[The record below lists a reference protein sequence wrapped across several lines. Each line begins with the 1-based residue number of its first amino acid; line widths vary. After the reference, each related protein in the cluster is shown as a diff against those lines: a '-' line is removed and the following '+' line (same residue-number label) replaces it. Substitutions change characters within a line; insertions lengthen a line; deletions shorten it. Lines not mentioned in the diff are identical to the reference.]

1 MTMEVL
7 LTLRES
13 ESKLEFLTP
22 LLVITRLDSSRISL
36 SSRARTKLSSVVSWP
51 QKTGRRWLAVATEE
65 EILPEMRLFDRFYY
79 YDEEF

>member
-1 MTMEVL
+1 MEVL

-13 ESKLEFLTP
+13 ESMLEFLTP

-51 QKTGRRWLAVATEE
+51 QNTGRRWLAVAADEE
-65 EILPEMRLFDRFYY
+65 TLPEMRLFDRFYY